1 MCASLAESKC
11 VRGDIGGE
19 RSRIDISYNETFWLL
34 QSRFAGFRPI
44 AIMPVLSEVVR
55 VGQTMTEKILAKH
68 VREGTLER
76 GQEFGIR
83 IDHCLTQDSTGTMAW
98 LEFEALGMDRVKAD
112 VVVSYSDH
120 TSLGFKG
127 ESTDDHIFLQ
137 TIASHYGAKFSKNG
151 NGVCHQLHYERFG
164 EPGKTLLGSDSHTP
178 TGGGLGMLAIGAG
191 GMDVAVA
198 AGGGPFY
205 LTVPKMMNVVLT
217 GELPPN
223 VSAKDVALELL
234 RRISVKGGVGYFIE
248 YGGPGVKT
256 LTIPERATI
265 TNMGTETGATSSIF
279 PSDEVTRQFLKM
291 QDREGAWT
299 ELKPDPDAIY
309 DESIEIDLSS
319 LKPLV
324 AMPGM
329 PDNVF
334 DIEDVAETK
343 LDQVFIGSC
352 TNGSYRDI
360 KIVAE
365 MLKGKKVST
374 DIDVIVSPA
383 SRQAW
388 EMLMEDGSFLE
399 LTKSGVRMIEPGCN
413 ACIGIGFVPGTNH
426 LSLRTVNRNWQGR
439 GGNKL
444 GKLALCSPQVAAAS
458 ALKGVIADPRE
469 LLAPRVEVDHLTVDD
484 YLILEPQGPSVE
496 IRRSPNIV
504 PLEQQRPLEPTLKG
518 EVLLK
523 LGDGISTD
531 AILPA
536 GPLTQHLRSNLPEI
550 AKFTFCYE
558 DETFAQRALDA
569 GGGFLVGGENYGQGS
584 SREHAALA
592 PWHLGIS
599 AVFAKSFARIHRANL
614 INMGILPL
622 VVDTDRI
629 DQGDVLE
636 LDASNLEGELIL
648 KNTTQGAELP
658 VRHDLSDREVE
669 MIRVG
674 GLLAHTAAHH
684 GSP

>member
-1 MCASLAESKC
+1 
-11 VRGDIGGE
+11 
-19 RSRIDISYNETFWLL
+19 
-34 QSRFAGFRPI
+34 
-44 AIMPVLSEVVR
+44 
-55 VGQTMTEKILAKH
+55 MTEKILATH

-76 GQEFGIR
+76 GQEVGIR

-98 LEFEALGMDRVKAD
+98 LEFEALGIDRVKAD
-112 VVVSYSDH
+112 VVVSYCDH

-127 ESTDDHIFLQ
+127 ESTDDHVFLQ
-137 TIASHYGAKFSKNG
+137 SIASHYGAKFSKNG

-164 EPGKTLLGSDSHTP
+164 QPGKTLLGSDSHTP

-198 AGGGPFY
+198 MGGGPFY
-205 LTVPKMMNVVLT
+205 LTVPKMMRIVLT
-217 GELPPN
+217 GKLPPN

-234 RRISVKGGVGYFIE
+234 RRISVKGGVGSFLE
-248 YGGPGVKT
+248 FSGPGVKT
-256 LTIPERATI
+256 LSVPERATI
-265 TNMGTETGATSSIF
+265 TNLGTETGATSSIF
-279 PSDEVTRQFLKM
+279 PSDEVTREFLRM
-291 QDREGAWT
+291 QGRESDWV
-299 ELKPDPDAIY
+299 ELDADPDAVY
-309 DESIEIDLSS
+309 DETIEIDLSTV
-319 LKPLV
+319 KPLV

-334 DIEDVAETK
+334 DIEEVAGTK

-352 TNGSYRDI
+352 TNGSYRDL

-365 MLKGKKVST
+365 MLKGEKVST
-374 DIDVIVSPA
+374 DIDVIVSPG

-399 LTKSGVRMIEPGCN
+399 LTKAGVRMIEPGCN
-413 ACIGIGFVPGTNH
+413 ACIGIGFVPGTDH

-439 GGNKL
+439 GGNKY
-444 GKLALCSPQVAAAS
+444 GKLALCGPEVAAAS

-469 LLAPRVEVDHLTVDD
+469 LPAPQVTIDHLTVDD
-484 YLILEPQGPSVE
+484 YLILEPEGASVE

-504 PLEQQRPLEPTLKG
+504 PLGQQKPLEPTLRG

-523 LGDGISTD
+523 VGDGVSTD

-550 AKFTFCYE
+550 AKFTFYYE

-569 GGGFLVGGENYGQGS
+569 GGGFLVGGDNYGQGS

-592 PWHLGIS
+592 PWRLGIS

-622 VVDTDRI
+622 IADTDRI
-629 DQGDVLE
+629 DRGDVLE
-636 LDASNLEGELIL
+636 LDVSGLDGDLVL
-648 KNTTQGAELP
+648 KNETKGTEIP
-658 VRHDLSDREVE
+658 VRHDLSDREKE
-669 MIRVG
+669 MVRAG
-674 GLLAHTAAHH
+674 GLLAFTAQKAA
-684 GSP
+684 